1 MDARVKPAHDRG
13 ARGTRPYLPRIPPPP
28 HRRILERAGP
38 DAALGVARLALG
50 RRIAAAAVLR
60 VVDGVARAH
69 HDLAEI
75 AAVDRADRDVAAVAV
90 VIDRGAA
97 DLASGNQRGE
107 RARGGSAAGIGSAG
121 EIVAALAEFR
131 CVDAVEADALAG
143 DVE

>member
-69 HDLAEI
+69 HDLG
-75 AAVDRADRDVAAVAV
+75 DVAAVAV

-143 DVE
+143 DV